1 MRLIPERGSL
11 PRLLVFPFGLLTVV
25 GLLAALRDPARV
37 REAARC
43 PLLDVTGI
51 PCPTCG
57 GTGTVIALVHGHWRE
72 AFATNPF
79 LAAAVILFGA
89 WLIWALA
96 ATVWPA
102 LRRDLELSTG
112 EKKAARIAAGA
123 ALVAAWIWQV
133 VRLG

>member
-1 MRLIPERGSL
+1 MRLVPERGSL
-11 PRLLVFPFGLLTVV
+11 PRLLVFPFGLIAGA
-25 GLLAALRDPARV
+25 GLVAVRRDPAMV

-43 PLLDVTGI
+43 PLLDATGV

-57 GTGTVIALVHGHWRE
+57 GTGTVIALAHGRWLE

-79 LAAAVILFGA
+79 LAAAVVLFGA
-89 WLIWALA
+89 WLIWGLA
-96 ATVWPA
+96 ATAWPA
-102 LRRDLELSTG
+102 LRRDLGLSPG